1 MKRPDQTAD
10 AQAFIELRDGPCH
23 YRLDGPADGP
33 CVLMIHGATVAHWEF
48 DRLAPYLHAAG
59 WRTLRPDLYG
69 HGYSAR
75 PRTAYTHGLFVRQL
89 LDLLDALR
97 IAEPM
102 ALVGHSL
109 GGAVAARLAA
119 AAPSRFTRLVMGAP
133 LVDYEENVPSSRLLH
148 WPVLGE
154 LLTHAYV
161 VPMLK
166 RRRASRYRPIEDGR
180 FVGKFKRQLAIP
192 GFPRAL
198 LSMFRHQTLG
208 DQADAYAAL
217 RACGLPTLVLR
228 GDEDPICSAAQIDRL
243 RGWLPEASVEILEGT
258 GHAFMLAEPERVA
271 PQILTF
277 LAAHGRE
284 FDAGANVGQRET
296 RSRPRPSICGS
307 R

>member
-1 MKRPDQTAD
+1 MTAADRPAD
-10 AQAFIELRDGPCH
+10 AEAFVELADGPCH
-23 YRLDGPADGP
+23 YRLDGPADAP

-75 PRTAYTHGLFVRQL
+75 PRTAYTQGLFVRQML
-89 LDLLDALR
+89 NLLDAL
-97 IAEPM
+97 ALGEPL
-102 ALVGHSL
+102 AVIGHSL
-109 GGAVAARLAA
+109 GAAVAARLAA
-119 AAPSRFTRLVMGAP
+119 AAPTRVTRLVMGAP
-133 LVDYEENVPSSRLLH
+133 LINYEENVPSARLLR

-180 FVGKFKRQLAIP
+180 FVGKFMRQLAVP

-198 LSMFRHQTLG
+198 LSMFRQQTLG
-208 DQADAYAAL
+208 DQADGYAAL

-228 GDEDPICSAAQIDRL
+228 GDEDPICSAAQIERL
-243 RGWLPEASVEILEGT
+243 RGWLPEASVEILDGT

-271 PQILTF
+271 PRVLAF
-277 LAAHGRE
+277 LGPPER
-284 FDAGANVGQRET
+284 
-296 RSRPRPSICGS
+296 
-307 R
+307 